1 MVCLTLL
8 LSVPIWHDCPKSSWN
23 NISGTCFQ
31 GPPHIKSTFR
41 SVWCFFNI
49 FVGFWVIDPEPL
61 LVGTSLEWWY
71 AENGWRNYQQIVELS
86 RLVNYD
92 NSASKMDKMNYIYQ
106 LIMVNMVNS
115 MMFDT
120 ESSYNHLKSPMIP
133 HSPRSWG
140 DPCDVPAELC
150 EAGNSWPIWRVQL
163 GRTGN
168 GGRTWENTRIHGS
181 TWNMLIN
188 HDKSSDLSLI
198 SSRTVPFEAVKQAA
212 SSSARTG
219 QKNNQRAGG
228 LVKIIS
234 NIPSIF
240 TSARLGVYLQNT
252 EVWNGLNGLNRNQRW
267 DVEGLVAMDMP
278 RFFRWSSIR

>member
-1 MVCLTLL
+1 VVCLTLL

-140 DPCDVPAELC
+140 DPLWCASRTLW
-150 EAGNSWPIWRVQL
+150 GWKQL
-163 GRTGN
+163 AN
-168 GGRTWENTRIHGS
+168 LKSSTWENWKRRE
-181 TWNMLIN
+181 NMGEHEN
-188 HDKSSDLSLI
+188 PWVNMEYADKS
-198 SSRTVPFEAVKQAA
+198 
-212 SSSARTG
+212 
-219 QKNNQRAGG
+219 
-228 LVKIIS
+228 
-234 NIPSIF
+234 
-240 TSARLGVYLQNT
+240 
-252 EVWNGLNGLNRNQRW
+252 W
-267 DVEGLVAMDMP
+267 
-278 RFFRWSSIR
+278 